1 VEAHARL
8 FAMVAVKAH
17 VLNGRFVSD
26 EPTDLPEGTQVELQV
41 TKVADPWADM
51 TAEERA
57 ELEASIEEGFAD
69 VARGDHMEARA
80 FMAQLRA
87 KNP

>member
-1 VEAHARL
+1 
-8 FAMVAVKAH
+8 MQAVKAH

-26 EPTDLPEGTQVELQV
+26 ETTDLPEGTQVELQV
-41 TKVADPWADM
+41 TKVADPWAEMSAD
-51 TAEERA
+51 ERA

-87 KNP
+87 KIRES

>member
-1 VEAHARL
+1 
-8 FAMVAVKAH
+8 M
-17 VLNGRFVSD
+17 
-26 EPTDLPEGTQVELQV
+26 EGLTTVVELTV
-41 TKVADPWADM
+41 MNDHEDAELLEELNAAAADEAAGNLVDFD
-51 TAEERA
+51 AVIGRLGSKEERA